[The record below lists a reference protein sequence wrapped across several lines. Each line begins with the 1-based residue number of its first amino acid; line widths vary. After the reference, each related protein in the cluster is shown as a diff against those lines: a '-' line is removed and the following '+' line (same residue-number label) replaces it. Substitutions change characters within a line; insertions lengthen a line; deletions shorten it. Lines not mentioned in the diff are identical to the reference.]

1 MSWLTYETHAGEPV
15 RAGRRRLTP
24 FSKVLRIQIPGGPSG
39 GLVWNRP
46 IGVLVREADGQETML
61 HVRDTTRIVE
71 LLLIGAGLLGSLVL
85 WSTYRARKDR

>member
-39 GLVWNRP
+39 WYG
-46 IGVLVREADGQETML
+46 
-61 HVRDTTRIVE
+61 IVP
-71 LLLIGAGLLGSLVL
+71 
-85 WSTYRARKDR
+85 